1 MITAIQDHQRAPGP
15 SRAGRAGVRHR
26 RAIALVGAV
35 LLLAA
40 GCGRDAGNP
49 ELTEPPELDSAIQ
62 IAARPAVAQESRC
75 ARRSGASCAFD
86 HDNFDDSTVIDNQ
99 WLPMVPG
106 TQLVYEG
113 RTNEEHVLR
122 EHRVVIT
129 VTDLTKVIDGVE
141 AVVSWDLDFSNG
153 ELAEAELA
161 FFAQDNDGNVWRMG
175 EHPEEYEG
183 GRFVGAPTWIAGV
196 NGASAGISMLA
207 TPVVDGMSY
216 SQGWAPDVEF
226 IDRGVVQEV
235 AAETCVAVGCFTDV
249 LIVAEFNTEEANAWQ
264 LKYFAPDIGNVR
276 VGWRGV
282 DETQEELELV
292 SVVRLDAIQLAEA
305 REAALAVEAHAY
317 VISPDIYGRTPP
329 ATVGG

>member
-1 MITAIQDHQRAPGP
+1 MTIQDLQRASGP
-15 SRAGRAGVRHR
+15 PRARETGVRRR
-26 RAIALVGAV
+26 RAVALIGVV
-35 LLLAA
+35 LLFAA
-40 GCGRDAGNP
+40 GCGSDAGIP
-49 ELTEPPELDSAIQ
+49 ELAEPPEREHAIQ
-62 IAARPAVAQESRC
+62 IAARPAVADQSLC
-75 ARRSGASCAFD
+75 ARRDGANCAFD
-86 HDNFDDSTVIDNQ
+86 HDNFDDPTVIDNR
-99 WLPMVPG
+99 WLPMTPG
-106 TQLVYEG
+106 TQLVFEG
-113 RTNEEHVLR
+113 RTNEENVLR
-122 EHRVVIT
+122 DHRVVIT

-141 AVVSWDLDFSNG
+141 TVVSWDLDFSNG

-196 NGASAGISMLA
+196 NGASAGVSMLA

-235 AAETCVAVGCFTDV
+235 GAETCVVVGCFADV

-264 LKYFAPDIGNVR
+264 LKYFAPHIGNVR
-276 VGWRGV
+276 VGWSGV

-292 SVVRLDAIQLAEA
+292 SVVRLGAIELAQA
-305 REAALAVEAHAY
+305 REAALEVEAHAY
-317 VISPDIYGRTPP
+317 VISPNIYGRTPP